1 MKGIITFLFE
11 MFWHYYS
18 LLVSMEPG
26 DTLVELV
33 LDDMKEIVPD
43 WFASKTRMV
52 AYLDPPEGSIL
63 YIIDSWCADVFG
75 VRKDKTG
82 LVERFGADKEKLIEY
97 LLEKYEEG

>member
-33 LDDMKEIVPD
+33 FDDIPD
-43 WFASKTRMV
+43 WFASKTRMI
-52 AYLDPPEGSIL
+52 DPPEG
-63 YIIDSWCADVFG
+63 DSWCADVFG

-82 LVERFGADKEKLIEY
+82 LVERFGADIEY